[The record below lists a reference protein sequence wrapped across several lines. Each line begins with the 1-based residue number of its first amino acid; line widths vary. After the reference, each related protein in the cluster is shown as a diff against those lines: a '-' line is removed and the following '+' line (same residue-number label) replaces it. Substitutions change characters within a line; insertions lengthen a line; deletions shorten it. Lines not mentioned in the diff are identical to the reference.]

1 MKKLRQAGIFGA
13 IGFLF
18 ATLGQ
23 IAVWKTDAG
32 REFIYG
38 GGQWLVFLLTPI
50 FAILGS
56 AIISG
61 YFGFNEKLS
70 AKDDQGNRV
79 LSLFW
84 AVVAILQFMGIL
96 IAIEAVLEA

>member
-1 MKKLRQAGIFGA
+1 MKKLREAGIFGA
-13 IGFLF
+13 LGFLF

-23 IAVWKTDAG
+23 IAIWKTDAG
-32 REFIYG
+32 REWIYG
-38 GGQWLVFLLTPI
+38 GGQWLVFLITPI

-61 YFGFNEKLS
+61 YFGFKDKIS
-70 AKDDQGNRV
+70 GKDDQGNRV
-79 LSLFW
+79 LSMFW
-84 AVVAILQFMGIL
+84 AVAIILQFMGIL

>member
-1 MKKLRQAGIFGA
+1 MKKLRQAGLFGV

-23 IAVWKTDAG
+23 VAVWKTDAG

-61 YFGFNEKLS
+61 YFGFKDKLS
-70 AKDDQGNRV
+70 GRDDQGNKV
-79 LSLFW
+79 LSMFW

>member
-1 MKKLRQAGIFGA
+1 MKKLREAGIFGA
-13 IGFLF
+13 LGFLF

-23 IAVWKTDAG
+23 IAIWKTNAG

-38 GGQWLVFLLTPI
+38 GGQWLVFLVTPV

-56 AIISG
+56 VIISG
-61 YFGFNEKLS
+61 YFGFKDKLS
-70 AKDDQGNRV
+70 ANDDQGNRV

-84 AVVAILQFMGIL
+84 AVAAVLQFMGIL

>member
-23 IAVWKTDAG
+23 IAIWKTDAG
-32 REFIYG
+32 REWIYG
-38 GGQWLVFLLTPI
+38 GGQWLVFLITPI

-61 YFGFNEKLS
+61 YFGFKDKLS
-70 AKDDQGNRV
+70 GKDDQGNKV
-79 LSLFW
+79 LSMFW
-84 AVVAILQFMGIL
+84 ALVIMLQFMGIL

>member
-1 MKKLRQAGIFGA
+1 MKKFRAAGIFGA
-13 IGFLF
+13 LGFLF

-23 IAVWKTDAG
+23 IAIWKTDAG
-32 REFIYG
+32 REWIYG
-38 GGQWLVFLLTPI
+38 GGQWLVFLITPI

-61 YFGFNEKLS
+61 YFGFKDKIS
-70 AKDDQGNRV
+70 GKDDQGNRV
-79 LSLFW
+79 LSMFW
-84 AVVAILQFMGIL
+84 AVAIILQFMGIL

>member
-1 MKKLRQAGIFGA
+1 MKKIRQAGIFGA

-23 IAVWKTDAG
+23 IAIWKNDAS

-38 GGQWLVFLLTPI
+38 GGQWLVFLVTPI

-61 YFGFNEKLS
+61 YFGFKDKLS
-70 AKDDQGNRV
+70 VKDDQGNKV

-84 AVVAILQFMGIL
+84 AVAIILQFMGIL

>member
-1 MKKLRQAGIFGA
+1 MKKLRQAGLFGA
-13 IGFLF
+13 LGFLF

-23 IAVWKTDAG
+23 VAVWKTDAG

-61 YFGFNEKLS
+61 YFGFKDKLS
-70 AKDDQGNRV
+70 GKDDQGNKV
-79 LSLFW
+79 LSMFW
-84 AVVAILQFMGIL
+84 ALVIMLQFMGIL

>member
-1 MKKLRQAGIFGA
+1 MKKIRQAGIFGA
-13 IGFLF
+13 LGFLF

-23 IAVWKTDAG
+23 IAIWKTDAG

-38 GGQWLVFLLTPI
+38 GGQWLVVLLTPI

-56 AIISG
+56 ALISG

-70 AKDDQGNRV
+70 AKDDQGNKV

-84 AVVAILQFMGIL
+84 AAAIILQFMGIL
-96 IAIEAVLEA
+96 IAIEAILEA

>member
-1 MKKLRQAGIFGA
+1 MKKIRQAGIFGA
-13 IGFLF
+13 FGFLF

-23 IAVWKTDAG
+23 IAIWKTDAG

-38 GGQWLVFLLTPI
+38 GGQWLVVLLTPI

-61 YFGFNEKLS
+61 YFGFKDKIS
-70 AKDDQGNRV
+70 AKDDQGNKV
-79 LSLFW
+79 LSMFW
-84 AVVAILQFMGIL
+84 AVATILQFMGIL
-96 IAIEAVLEA
+96 IAIEAILEA